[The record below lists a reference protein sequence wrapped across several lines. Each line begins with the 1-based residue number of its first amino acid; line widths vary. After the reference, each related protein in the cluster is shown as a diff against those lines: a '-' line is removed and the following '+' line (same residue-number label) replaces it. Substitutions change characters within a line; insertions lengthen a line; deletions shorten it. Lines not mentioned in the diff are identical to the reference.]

1 MSVFLWDQATKD
13 ICLYLFKDKYKVQIE
28 DKTTDNLTA
37 SVGISSRQVLLV
49 NMINWLSGIVTS
61 SVKAELSQTFS
72 DYFCLW

>member
-49 NMINWLSGIVTS
+49 NMIN
-61 SVKAELSQTFS
+61 
-72 DYFCLW
+72 